1 MDSRVFYGYAASAR
15 GGVLPGLGVATPSTP
30 SRPPPRRSLSHPP
43 APASPRPASPLH
55 AALKDTRR
63 SWPLVLFHLLIL
75 GGTIGYAATATAQP
89 TEAAGL
95 TPELLQDAAGNPWA
109 TVVVASLFVASQ
121 FIAAWDRSAKVRA
134 ADLEAAKLKIELLEK
149 EALTTAKEIARLEA
163 KAELASLREGDA
175 KAAASGV
182 TGRPDAG

>member
-1 MDSRVFYGYAASAR
+1 M
-15 GGVLPGLGVATPSTP
+15 TPTP
-30 SRPPPRRSLSHPP
+30 KPPRSPTMPLLAQTTPTEAVHLLDAPDQAPPQPPPPHSADAP
-43 APASPRPASPLH
+43 APSGPLR
-55 AALKDTRR
+55 AALEDTRR

-75 GGTIGYAATATAQP
+75 GGTVGYAATATAQP

-149 EALTTAKEIARLEA
+149 EALVAAKEIAKLEA
-163 KAELASLREGDA
+163 RAELASLREGDA
-175 KAAASGV
+175 KAAGA
-182 TGRPDAG
+182 GRVDAG